1 MNIQGWCP
9 LGLSGLISLLSKR
22 LSRVF
27 SSITIQKHKFFST
40 QPSLWS
46 NSHIVHDYW
55 KNHCFDYMQ
64 KSANGLMGIPLC
76 VICCFSLVALNVFS
90 LSLIFVSSIN
100 MCLSMF
106 LLGFILYGTLCK
118 PWTWVSFSFPKLGK
132 FLSIISSN
140 IFSGPFSLLLLL
152 GPAIMQML
160 LHLMLSQ
167 RSLWLSLISTFLFI
181 LFCSS
186 DFYHS
191 VFQLTYLFFGLIYSI
206 YSF

>member
-9 LGLSGLISLLSKR
+9 LGLTGLISLLSKR

-64 KSANGLMGIPLC
+64 KSADGLMGIPLC
-76 VICCFSLVALNVFS
+76 VICYFSLVALNVFS
-90 LSLIFVSSIN
+90 LSLISVSSIN

-106 LLGFILYGTLCK
+106 LLGFILYGILCK
-118 PWTWVSFSFPKLGK
+118 PWTWVSFSFPKLGT
-132 FLSIISSN
+132 FLSIYLFKYFLRPFLSSSS
-140 IFSGPFSLLLLL
+140 SGTSYNANAAAFNAVPEVSVT
-152 GPAIMQML
+152 I
-160 LHLMLSQ
+160 
-167 RSLWLSLISTFLFI
+167 LISTFLFI